1 MRWARSPN
9 PILKNFCTQTDS
21 PDPIILIPDQVKRL
35 FYSNILVAVGYF
47 LGGLAGLWLAI
58 PPGNATVVWPAAGI
72 ALAAV
77 CIAGPRIL
85 PGIFIGGQLIQTVI
99 FLDTSDNG
107 TMTVSV
113 LASLVMTSAALL
125 QAWLGARLVRGIL
138 DRDQALLRERS
149 ILLFSL
155 LAAPLSCL
163 ISATISIITL
173 WLFGVIA
180 PADIVITWTR
190 WWTGDTVGVLVFAPL
205 VFCFFA
211 EPRDLWKQRISS
223 VGIPLCIL
231 VVVAF
236 IAFRFSN
243 HQEMQFVEK
252 QFLEN
257 NNRFMEELK
266 HKISSNIEATYEL
279 KEYFDTTNAVSAETF
294 AAYTRPKLQ
303 RHGGIQAL
311 EWIPMVST
319 AERQAFEQNTG
330 KPIRIKDS
338 QGALVT
344 APDKPFYL
352 PIHYVEPIAGNEN
365 TPGFDISYRPS
376 VMEAVETACRT
387 GRVSVTEPINL
398 VQDDPGKVG
407 IVFYAP
413 VYQKGIPAVA
423 QQDCRNLAGLVASVF
438 RIGDELTQLRE
449 SMPDLGTSVAISN
462 RGEVFYSNHR
472 DIPNVLLESAGITLR
487 QSYTFP
493 VADQQWE
500 MEFVPDAGFISL
512 YSSWTIWLVLTG
524 GLLIAAMAGAGLLML
539 TGRTLQ
545 TESLIAQ
552 RTRELNK
559 EIREREHI
567 SGLLS
572 IENRFMEMIV
582 QEYSMQEILDAITK
596 SIEES
601 VPGSFASI
609 LLLEQ
614 GGKTLGHCSAP
625 SLPAEY
631 IKSIDGIEVGPDS
644 GSCGTAAYTN
654 RQIIVGDIEHDPVW
668 SRFSSHLLKY
678 GLQACWSTP
687 ITGAN
692 NRVLGTFTLYFSTVR
707 EPDPRV
713 LDLIKRTAKIC
724 AITILRKQSE
734 EKLTY
739 HANHDSLT
747 GLVNRHEFERRL
759 QQLLET
765 VNEGT
770 DEHAL
775 FFMDLDQFK
784 IVNDSCGHSA
794 GDEMLRQLT
803 AVLQTMVRKRDTL
816 ARLGGDEFGVLI
828 EYCSLDDAFRV
839 ATSMQK
845 AIQDYQFMWEGH
857 VFRVGVSIGL
867 VPINSRLITLTA
879 LMKDADAACYMAKE
893 LGRNRI
899 HIYHNEDENLA
910 KRSGE
915 MQWIAR
921 LQRALDRDMFCLYA
935 QTIEPLHGSDSGH
948 YELLVR
954 MVDEQGNIISPE
966 MFLPAAERY
975 NLISKLDMWVIGH
988 VFRVLR
994 ENPAISDRIKM
1005 FSINLSGQSLTAP
1018 DILEF
1023 IVDQMADSRI
1033 ENAKICFEITET
1045 AAISNMARAITFI
1058 STLKAL
1064 GCRFALDDFGSGLSS
1079 FGYLKN
1085 LPVDFL
1091 KIDGMFVKNIST
1103 DPIDHAMVKS
1113 INEIG
1118 HVMGMKTIAEFV
1130 ETDLIKGMLIEIG
1143 VDYAQGYAI
1152 ATPRPLKDL
1161 VAIHGIHSSDCQTG

>member
-1 MRWARSPN
+1 MK
-9 PILKNFCTQTDS
+9 L
-21 PDPIILIPDQVKRL
+21 LL
-35 FYSNILVAVGYF
+35 YSNLLAALGYF
-47 LGGLAGLWLAI
+47 LGGQAGLLLAI

-77 CIAGPRIL
+77 CIAGPRVL
-85 PGIFIGGQLIQTVI
+85 PGIFIGGQLIQTGYFIDIAGSSSV
-99 FLDTSDNG
+99 T
-107 TMTVSV
+107 TSV
-113 LASLVMTSAALL
+113 LAGIIITGAAVL
-125 QAWLGARLVRGIL
+125 QAWLGARLVQGIL
-138 DRDQALLRERS
+138 DQDQALLRERS
-149 ILLFSL
+149 IFLFCL
-155 LAAPLSCL
+155 LAGPLVCL
-163 ISATISIITL
+163 ISATISVATM
-173 WLFGVIA
+173 WFFGVLA
-180 PADIVITWTR
+180 PTDIGLTWTR
-190 WWTGDTVGVLVFAPL
+190 WWIGDTVGVLIFAPL
-205 VFCFFA
+205 MFCVFA
-211 EPRDLWKQRISS
+211 KPRELWKQRINS
-223 VGIPLCIL
+223 VGVPLCIL
-231 VVVAF
+231 VIVAF

-243 HQEMQFVEK
+243 NQEMLFVEE
-252 QFLEN
+252 QFLDN
-257 NNRFMEELK
+257 NNRFMDELR
-266 HKISSNIEATYEL
+266 HTVSSHIEATYDL
-279 KEYFDTTNAVSAETF
+279 KEYFDTTDDISAETF
-294 AAYTRPKLQ
+294 AAYTHPKLR
-303 RHGGIQAL
+303 RHSGIQAL
-311 EWIPMVST
+311 EWIPMVT
-319 AERQAFEQNTG
+319 AVQRPGFEMAIG
-330 KPIRIKDS
+330 EPIRIKDD
-338 QGALVT
+338 GGELIT

-352 PIHYVEPIAGNEN
+352 PIHYVEPYAGNEN
-365 TPGFDISYRPS
+365 TSGFDISYRPS
-376 VMEAVETACRT
+376 VLEAVITACT
-387 GRVSVTEPINL
+387 SGAVSVTDPINL

-413 VYQKGIPAVA
+413 VYKKGTSTVEHK
-423 QQDCRNLAGLVASVF
+423 DCSNLSGVVASVF
-438 RIGDELTQLRE
+438 RIGDELTQLRD
-449 SMPDLGTSVAISN
+449 SMPDLGTTVSISN
-462 RGEVFYSNHR
+462 RGRVFYSNLT
-472 DIPNVLLESAGITLR
+472 DKNPVQLAPAGFDLE
-487 QSYTFP
+487 QSYTFT
-493 VADQQWE
+493 VANQQWE
-500 MEFVPDAGFISL
+500 MTFVPDSGFISL
-512 YSSWTIWLVLTG
+512 YSSWTVWLILTG
-524 GLLIAAMAGAGLLML
+524 GLLIAATAGAGLLML

-545 TESLIAQ
+545 TENLIAL

-559 EIREREHI
+559 EIRERENI
-567 SGLLS
+567 TSLLS

-582 QEYSMQEILDAITK
+582 QEYSMQEILDAITI
-596 SIEES
+596 SIEEM
-601 VPGSFASI
+601 VPDAYASI

-614 GGKTLGHCSAP
+614 GGKVLRHCSAP

-631 IKSIDGIEVGPDS
+631 IKLIDGIEIGPQA
-644 GSCGTAAYTN
+644 GSCGTAAWLN
-654 RQIIVGDIEHDPVW
+654 RQVIVSDIETDPLWANHHMLVA
-668 SRFSSHLLKY
+668 RF
-678 GLQACWSTP
+678 GLRSCWSTP

-692 NRVLGTFTLYFSTVR
+692 NRVLGTFALYFDAVNV
-707 EPDPRV
+707 PDQGQV
-713 LDLIKRTAKIC
+713 DLIKRMAKIA

-759 QQLLET
+759 QKLLET
-765 VNEGT
+765 VNEGA

-784 IVNDSCGHSA
+784 IVNDSCGHIA
-794 GDEMLRQLT
+794 GDEMLKQLT

-845 AIQDYQFMWEGH
+845 AIQDYQFVWEGH
-857 VFRVGVSIGL
+857 IFRVGVSIGL
-867 VPINSRLITLTA
+867 VPIISNSITLTA

-899 HIYHNEDENLA
+899 HIYHNEDENLV

-921 LQRALDRDMFCLYA
+921 LQRALDKDMFCLYA
-935 QTIEPLHGSDSGH
+935 QTIEPLHGSDTGH

-954 MVDEQGNIISPE
+954 MVDEQGNIILPE

-988 VFRVLR
+988 AFKALR
-994 ENPAISDRIKM
+994 ESPDMLERIRM

-1023 IVDQMADSRI
+1023 IVGQMKDSGI
-1033 ENAKICFEITET
+1033 ENGKICFEITET
-1045 AAISNMARAITFI
+1045 AAISNMGRAIKFI

-1091 KIDGMFVKNIST
+1091 KIDGMFVKNITT
-1103 DPIDHAMVKS
+1103 DPIDHAMIKS

-1130 ETDLIKGMLIEIG
+1130 ENDLIKGMLREIG
-1143 VDYAQGYAI
+1143 VDYAQGYGVGL
-1152 ATPRPLKDL
+1152 PGPLTELLCNRNRD
-1161 VAIHGIHSSDCQTG
+1161 AS